1 MWHWKSCVR
10 PAALTPSFGKSCFNL
25 RQTAK
30 QLSEAPIMPFMLRPA
45 APKPRCAAMLLVCL
59 GTTALVSA
67 PALAYDDSECAR
79 QETVSVTVSE
89 EFGAWSEMDAARK
102 RALDRTTQDA
112 IGQVVGLEVKSSREN
127 RAEIVNN
134 DAEQRFKQ
142 LEQTNLAGFVRVKIL
157 DESRKQADAGSSLSI
172 KSEVTV
178 CVPKSQAVKKE
189 EQERAARQL
198 RPPKQVDP
206 TTVAWFDPVTGQ
218 PRVWYW
224 REGQIYE
231 FFDNSGFH
239 PRTGDKL
246 QIVER
251 KVVNDWR
258 QSVERAK
265 REAVDRA
272 QRETSQREAEAAR
285 QAKIARAGELCDQA
299 AAGPYDPDRPK
310 TVPGVTWDA
319 LKGTGGEAVE
329 ACEIAARQ
337 YPEERRYRYQLARA
351 YQPSDP
357 KKALPLLQVLMR
369 QNYRAAYD
377 NYGWALL
384 DTRVGRNDLSGAIA
398 SFRQGSN
405 LGDPDAMV
413 SLATMISKGRVQGFG
428 PEEAFRLFKKAASMG
443 HRDAAE
449 AADRMMESHRQ
460 AEQNRLQNE
469 QAARAFMGLV
479 GGALGGIGRR

>member
-1 MWHWKSCVR
+1 MTATSFDAADGRPQSRPGRPISEAIASVVLPKSSAR
-10 PAALTPSFGKSCFNL
+10 RLHGALTPTSFAALLLLLG
-25 RQTAK
+25 
-30 QLSEAPIMPFMLRPA
+30 PA
-45 APKPRCAAMLLVCL
+45 
-59 GTTALVSA
+59 S
-67 PALAYDDSECAR
+67 AYDDSDCAR
-79 QETVSVTVSE
+79 QETVPVSVDE
-89 EFGAWSEMDAARK
+89 DFGNWSEMDAARK
-102 RALDRTTQDA
+102 RALDRTNQSA
-112 IGQVVGLEVKSSREN
+112 ISQVVGVEVKSSREN
-127 RAEIVNN
+127 RAEIVNS

-157 DESRKQADAGSSLSI
+157 EETRKTTDAGGSLSI

-178 CVPKSQAVKKE
+178 CVPKSQTVKKE
-189 EQERAARQL
+189 EQERVARQQ
-198 RPPKQVDP
+198 RPAKPVDP

-224 REGQIYE
+224 REGATYD

-246 QIVER
+246 LVVDR

-258 QSVERAK
+258 LSVERGK
-265 REAVDRA
+265 REAVERV
-272 QRETSQREAEAAR
+272 QREAAQREAEAQR

-299 AAGPYDPDRPK
+299 AAGPYDLDRPK
-310 TVPGVTWDA
+310 TTPGVAWETLRGA
-319 LKGTGGEAVE
+319 GGQAVE

-351 YQPSDP
+351 YQGSEP
-357 KKALPLLQVLMR
+357 KKALPLLQLLMR

-384 DTRVGRNDLSGAIA
+384 DTRVGRNDMAGALA
-398 SFRQGSN
+398 SFRQGAN

-413 SLATMISKGRVQGFG
+413 SLATMISKGRVEGAGQ
-428 PEEAFRLFKKAASMG
+428 EEAYRLFKRAAGLG
-443 HRDAAE
+443 HRE
-449 AADRMMESHRQ
+449 ASEAVDRLMEGQRQ
-460 AEQNRLQNE
+460 AEQQRLQND

>member
-1 MWHWKSCVR
+1 MWRRKVGARAVTATSFDPSDGSPQSRSKGLVGDGVAYFFTHGGLALPIWSTLL
-10 PAALTPSFGKSCFNL
+10 PIGFAATLMLT
-25 RQTAK
+25 
-30 QLSEAPIMPFMLRPA
+30 
-45 APKPRCAAMLLVCL
+45 
-59 GTTALVSA
+59 A
-67 PALAYDDSECAR
+67 PALAYDDSDCAR
-79 QETVSVTVSE
+79 QETVPVSVDE
-89 EFGAWSEMDAARK
+89 DFGNWSEMDAARK
-102 RALDRTTQDA
+102 RALDRTNQSA
-112 IGQVVGLEVKSSREN
+112 ISQVVGVEVKSSREN
-127 RAEIVNN
+127 RAEIVNS

-142 LEQTNLAGFVRVKIL
+142 FEQTNLAGFVRVKIV
-157 DESRKQADAGSSLSI
+157 EENRKSTDAGGSLSI

-178 CVPKSQAVKKE
+178 CVPKSQTVKKE
-189 EQERAARQL
+189 EQERVARQQ
-198 RPPKQVDP
+198 RPAKPVDP

-224 REGQIYE
+224 REGATYD

-246 QIVER
+246 LVVDR

-258 QSVERAK
+258 LSVERGK
-265 REAVDRA
+265 REAVERV
-272 QRETSQREAEAAR
+272 QREAAQREAEAQR

-299 AAGPYDPDRPK
+299 AAGPYDLDRPK
-310 TVPGVTWDA
+310 TTPGVAWETLRGA
-319 LKGTGGEAVE
+319 GGQAVE

-351 YQPSDP
+351 YQGSEP
-357 KKALPLLQVLMR
+357 KKALPLLQLLMR

-384 DTRVGRNDLSGAIA
+384 DTRVGRNDMAGALA
-398 SFRQGSN
+398 SFRQGAN

-413 SLATMISKGRVQGFG
+413 SLATMISKGRVEGAGQ
-428 PEEAFRLFKKAASMG
+428 EEAYRLFKRAAGLG
-443 HRDAAE
+443 HRE
-449 AADRMMESHRQ
+449 ASEAVDRLMEGQRQ
-460 AEQNRLQNE
+460 AEQQRLQND